1 MKRKYC
7 QFCGA
12 PVSKLSMNQGVYLS
26 NSCPEPSCP
35 AHGDEQDNEFTDL
48 DDAYLSHLNTAY
60 GEYEGDD

>member
-35 AHGDEQDNEFTDL
+35 AHGDEQDNE
-48 DDAYLSHLNTAY
+48 
-60 GEYEGDD
+60 YESLTIFNPDGDDFDN